1 MKKFILLQTLIVLCA
16 ISTLAQI
23 KILDNKGNGGVLL
36 GNHAGA
42 TEMDSMITVQV
53 LGPYDVRAGSKLALG
68 DFGHH
73 AAWNVF
79 AGEWGTTDT
88 DQLWLHGKYG
98 TYLTRGDNAE
108 WLSIVAYY
116 NSKEGNKF
124 NFNCPIY
131 SQGVLLTSDER
142 LKSNVNNI
150 ESPLSQLLQLEGVS
164 FNYDY
169 DNLLKLNN
177 VQSVEDHV
185 SSQNIETSN
194 LTEKEQAAMIERER
208 IMEMMR
214 VEAEKKKLG
223 FLAQEV
229 QKVFPELV
237 AQDSAGYYYV
247 DYIGLIPVIVEA
259 IKEQQT
265 GINDLKQKVLALTKE
280 NNLPHIRSAASPSD
294 GSTALQTPAVAGCR
308 LEQNTPNPF
317 NQSTQIKY
325 YLPETVISAY
335 LCIYGM
341 QGKQLQQIALTQRG
355 EGAEL
360 ISASQLDPGMY
371 LYALIADGQEVDVK
385 RMILTE

>member
-223 FLAQEV
+223 FLS
-229 QKVFPELV
+229 K
-237 AQDSAGYYYV
+237 
-247 DYIGLIPVIVEA
+247 
-259 IKEQQT
+259 
-265 GINDLKQKVLALTKE
+265 NLKACRRAEKKITYFKATDFLLT
-280 NNLPHIRSAASPSD
+280 SP
-294 GSTALQTPAVAGCR
+294 L
-308 LEQNTPNPF
+308 
-317 NQSTQIKY
+317 
-325 YLPETVISAY
+325 
-335 LCIYGM
+335 
-341 QGKQLQQIALTQRG
+341 LTR
-355 EGAEL
+355 
-360 ISASQLDPGMY
+360 
-371 LYALIADGQEVDVK
+371 
-385 RMILTE
+385 